1 MRYAKRIVP
10 LVLLLSLLISSV
22 AFAAPNQQSGGYY
35 YTVRWGDT
43 LSSIGARA
51 GVNPWTIAN
60 ANGLSNPN
68 YIWIGQVLWIP
79 AYQPVYNPPPRP
91 VYNPPPRPQVGCGY
105 WRPVYFGDTM
115 FSISRATGVS
125 PWRIAHANGL
135 YNPNVVYAGTSL
147 WIPCQYRYGH

>member
-22 AFAAPNQQSGGYY
+22 AFAAPSQQGGGYY

-51 GVNPWTIAN
+51 GISSWAIAN

-79 AYQPVYNPPPRP
+79 AYQPAYNPPPPP
-91 VYNPPPRPQVGCGY
+91 VYNPPPASCGY
-105 WRPVYFGDTM
+105 WRAVYFGDTM

-125 PWRIAHANGL
+125 PWRIAQANGL
-135 YNPNVVYAGTSL
+135 YNPNIVYAGTSL
-147 WIPCQYRYGH
+147 WIPCQYGHGY

>member
-43 LSSIGARA
+43 LSSIGVRA

-60 ANGLSNPN
+60 ANGLSNVN
-68 YIWIGQVLWIP
+68 YIWVGQVLWIP
-79 AYQPVYNPPPRP
+79 AYQPVYNPPP
-91 VYNPPPRPQVGCGY
+91 QTSCGY
-105 WRPVYFGDTM
+105 WRAVYFGDTM

-125 PWRIAHANGL
+125 PWRIAQANGL

-147 WIPCQYRYGH
+147 WIPCQSGYGYGHGY